1 MRAKLFFLA
10 SALLSSTTF
19 ASTTVS
25 TCKGDIR
32 SVVVDDQIVRVE
44 IPMTPF
50 RGINLIFP
58 FDIKDEKALYN
69 ISSDRV
75 FDFHKSNN
83 TNLVPLYIKAFET
96 AWFGTSADFTIAY
109 DDFVFSFLIT
119 AAPEGHCSNY
129 RISLSQDLLKRMEA
143 QKAARNAAMA
153 GSLGNVTQEYI
164 EDEVT
169 KQLLNRIAAI
179 VKGDHKK
186 IRVHEEGELKTS
198 SDDRV
203 VLYLKNIEKFDT
215 FSIITAEVENKSGT
229 VPLMIKSFM
238 ISGQSSAERMHSKFQ
253 PKMEPGT
260 KQAITITLLGDL
272 PKTGGTLLMATNH
285 GNVEVEW

>member
-1 MRAKLFFLA
+1 MKMKWFLLA
-10 SALLSSTTF
+10 SMLMNPTAY
-19 ASTTVS
+19 AATTVS
-25 TCKGDIR
+25 ACKGDIR

-119 AAPEGHCSNY
+119 AAQEGHCSNY
-129 RISLSQDLLKRMEA
+129 RITLNQDLVKRIEA

-153 GSLGNVTQEYI
+153 GSMGNVTQEYI
-164 EDEVT
+164 DDEVT
-169 KQLLNRIAAI
+169 QQLLSRIATI

-186 IRVHEEGELKTS
+186 IRVHEESELKIS
-198 SDDRV
+198 SEDSV
-203 VLYLKNIEKFDT
+203 TLYLKNIEKFDS
-215 FSIITAEVENKSGT
+215 FSIITGVIENKSGT
-229 VPLMIKSFM
+229 VPLLIKSFRV
-238 ISGQSSAERMHSKFQ
+238 SGLSSLERMHSQFQ
-253 PKMEPGT
+253 TKMEPGT
-260 KQAITITLLGDL
+260 KQTVTITLLGDL
-272 PKTGGTLLMATNH
+272 PKTGGTLVMATNH
-285 GNVEVEW
+285 GNVEVKW